1 MWLGHNDSLDS
12 PDVVA
17 LAILSLLTA
26 IAALVFAGAAWQ
38 KTKDVRRSDPADVE
52 SLPTDVAGL
61 RAEVAALRAESAMNL
76 RHLAVVRFDAF
87 GDAGGH
93 LSWCLALLDDN
104 GDGVVLTSIH
114 GRTEARSYA
123 KSISA
128 WKSSQLMSPEETEAV
143 QQAKP
148 RS

>member
-1 MWLGHNDSLDS
+1 MWLRHIDSLDS
-12 PDVVA
+12 PAVLA

-26 IAALVFAGAAWQ
+26 IVALVLAGAAWQ
-38 KTKDVRRSDPADVE
+38 KTRDVRRPDPVGVD

-61 RAEVAALRAESAMNL
+61 RAEVAALRAESATDL

-104 GDGVVLTSIH
+104 GDGVVITSIH
-114 GRTEARSYA
+114 GRTEARTYA
-123 KSISA
+123 KSISR
-128 WKSSQLMSPEETEAV
+128 WESSQLMSPEEAEAV

-148 RS
+148 RR

>member
-1 MWLGHNDSLDS
+1 MWLGHGDSLDS
-12 PDVVA
+12 PAVLA

-26 IAALVFAGAAWQ
+26 IASLVLAGAAWQ
-38 KTKDVRRSDPADVE
+38 RTKNVRRPDPAAVE

-61 RAEVAALRAESAMNL
+61 RAEVAALHADAAMNL

-93 LSWCLALLDDN
+93 LSWCLALLDDS

-114 GRTEARSYA
+114 GRTEARTYA
-123 KSISA
+123 KSISG
-128 WKSSQLMSPEETEAV
+128 WTSSQLMSPEEAEAV

>member
-1 MWLGHNDSLDS
+1 M
-12 PDVVA
+12 VA
-17 LAILSLLTA
+17 LAILSLLTS
-26 IAALVFAGAAWQ
+26 ITALVLAGAAWQ
-38 KTKDVRRSDPADVE
+38 KTKDVRRSGSGSADP
-52 SLPTDVAGL
+52 LPTDVTGL
-61 RAEVAALRAESAMNL
+61 RAEVAALRTEAAMNM

-93 LSWCLALLDDN
+93 LSWCLALLDDS

-128 WKSSQLMSPEETEAV
+128 WESSQQLSPEETEAV

-148 RS
+148 GR

>member
-1 MWLGHNDSLDS
+1 MWLGHIDSLDS
-12 PDVVA
+12 PVVLA

-26 IAALVFAGAAWQ
+26 IAALVLAGAAWQ
-38 KTKDVRRSDPADVE
+38 KAKDVRRPDPTAVE

-61 RAEVAALRAESAMNL
+61 RAEVAALRAESTMNL

-123 KSISA
+123 KSITA
-128 WKSSQLMSPEETEAV
+128 WESSQLMSPEETEAV
-143 QQAKP
+143 QQARPK
-148 RS
+148 S